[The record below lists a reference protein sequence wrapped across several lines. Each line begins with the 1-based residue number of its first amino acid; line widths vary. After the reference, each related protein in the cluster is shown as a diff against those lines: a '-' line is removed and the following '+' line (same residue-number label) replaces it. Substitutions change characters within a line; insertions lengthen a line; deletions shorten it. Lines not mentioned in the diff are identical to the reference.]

1 MLAVKVKAQK
11 KVATLARAQPP
22 PLRRDALWPR
32 FSPLA
37 GGHAKL
43 RIVHGK
49 GTGALRREVRDVLDH
64 HPMVRTYQNA
74 SPNDGGEGAT
84 VAALGSRYWRLDL

>member
-1 MLAVKVKAQK
+1 MRPNYPEVDLHGMFADE
-11 KVATLARAQPP
+11 ARERLERAI
-22 PLRRDALWPR
+22 AEA
-32 FSPLA
+32 LA
-37 GGHAKL
+37 GGHDRI

-74 SPNDGGEGAT
+74 SPHDGGEGAI
-84 VAALGSRYWRLDL
+84 VAALGSRY

>member
-1 MLAVKVKAQK
+1 MRDYPEVDLHGLFANEARDRLERAISEALADGYD
-11 KVATLARAQPP
+11 RI
-22 PLRRDALWPR
+22 
-32 FSPLA
+32 
-37 GGHAKL
+37 

-74 SPNDGGEGAT
+74 SPFDGGEGAT
-84 VAALGSRYWRLDL
+84 VAALGNR